1 MPQAIP
7 SHESERPSPG
17 VIDPPPSRPTVGDAT
32 RRYWPLVLV
41 AVLVLGAFG
50 AYTGHSRKPVYTA
63 SASLSVGLL
72 DVTTQS
78 VPGFAVGGEVVASG
92 YSRAVQTDGVID
104 PVAQRLKMT
113 PAEVRSHVSSTP
125 VPNSPI
131 FTVTATAESAGSA
144 VTLANAVSQSM
155 IAYGRSHASTDA
167 ASARLLARYQSA
179 VRNRNRARNR
189 VAQLRSGSSTTAG
202 SSGTASTASTAS
214 DSGSLSQARADLE
227 VQQLRMDTLADQ
239 YRARTSTPGNTA
251 VLQPLVNAQ
260 GAASDRGSKTQL
272 YGALGVL
279 AGLCLGTALAVLLAG
294 WRFRRRHAF

>member
-7 SHESERPSPG
+7 SHESDRPPPG

-32 RRYWPLVLV
+32 RRYWPLVLI

-50 AYTGHSRKPVYTA
+50 AYTGHSRRPAYTA
-63 SASLSVGLL
+63 TASLSVGLL

-113 PAEVRSHVSSTP
+113 PAEVRGHVSSTP

-131 FTVTATAESAGSA
+131 FTVTATPASAGSA

-155 IAYGRSHASTDA
+155 LAYGRSHSSTDA
-167 ASARLLARYQSA
+167 ASARLLARYLGA
-179 VRNRNRARNR
+179 VRSRNRARNR
-189 VAQLRSGSSTTAG
+189 VAQLRSGSSTSA
-202 SSGTASTASTAS
+202 GTASAATTAS

-260 GAASDRGSKTQL
+260 GASSDRGSKTQL

-279 AGLCLGTALAVLLAG
+279 AGLCVGTALAVLLAG

>member
-7 SHESERPSPG
+7 SHESDRPPPG
-17 VIDPPPSRPTVGDAT
+17 VIEPPPSRPTVGDAM
-32 RRYWPLVLV
+32 RRYWPLVLL
-41 AVLVLGAFG
+41 AILVLGAFG
-50 AYTGHSRKPVYTA
+50 AYTGHSRRPVYTA

-92 YSRAVQTDGVID
+92 YSRSVQTDGVID
-104 PVAQRLKMT
+104 PVARRLNMT
-113 PAEVRSHVSSTP
+113 PAEVRGHVSSTP

-131 FTVTATAESAGSA
+131 FTVTATAESASGA
-144 VTLANAVSQSM
+144 VTLANAVSRSM
-155 IAYGRSHASTDA
+155 IAYGRSHSSTDA
-167 ASARLLARYQSA
+167 ATARLLERYQTA

-189 VAQLRSGSSTTAG
+189 VAQLKSGSSTTTA
-202 SSGTASTASTAS
+202 GTASTASDT
-214 DSGSLSQARADLE
+214 GSISQARADLE
-227 VQQLRMDTLADQ
+227 VQQLRMDSLSEQ
-239 YRARTSTPGNTA
+239 YRARASAPANTA

-260 GAASDRGSKTQL
+260 GASSDRGAKTQL

-279 AGLCLGTALAVLLAG
+279 AGLCVGSALAVLLAG